1 MSAID
6 AELHMKKKLVI
17 VLFLVTLVACGPK
30 KDINMPEHLLTEQE
44 MISIMTDVQILESDL
59 NDRKASGKDIGDMP
73 RAYYD
78 QLFVHYDITD
88 SIFSQNLKYYT
99 QHPDILERILDSVVN
114 RLTWELKKENINTDG
129 E

>member
-88 SIFSQNLKYYT
+88 SIFHKT
-99 QHPDILERILDSVVN
+99 
-114 RLTWELKKENINTDG
+114 
-129 E
+129 